1 MVSQEEVVVG
11 YGGSKVRAVAG
22 GRGITLSLM
31 VKFESPW
38 NYIILQER

>member
-1 MVSQEEVVVG
+1 MVSQEEVVD
-11 YGGSKVRAVAG
+11 GGTKVRAVAG

-38 NYIILQER
+38 NYIIQQER